1 MILIF
6 FLFMQK
12 EIMRKSQWKPVPG
25 KKNPINFAI
34 SLARTHNIMK

>member
-12 EIMRKSQWKPVPG
+12 EVMRKSQWKPVPG
-25 KKNPINFAI
+25 KKQSYKFCYFIDNN
-34 SLARTHNIMK
+34 S

>member
-12 EIMRKSQWKPVPG
+12 EVMRKSQWKPVPG
-25 KKNPINFAI
+25 KKQSYKFYYFIGKN
-34 SLARTHNIMK
+34 S